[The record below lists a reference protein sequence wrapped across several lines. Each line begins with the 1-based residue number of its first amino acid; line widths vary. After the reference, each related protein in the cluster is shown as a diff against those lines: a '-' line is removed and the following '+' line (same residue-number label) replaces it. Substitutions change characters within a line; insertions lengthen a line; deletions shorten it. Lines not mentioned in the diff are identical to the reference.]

1 MTASSPQRK
10 AKTLEMLKQY
20 RENPS
25 PRLRNRLVE
34 MNMGLVRKEAHH
46 WKNQCRETFDDLMQ
60 IGSIGLIQA
69 VERFDV
75 GRGLA
80 FSSFAL
86 PYIRGEIQH
95 YLRDKSPT
103 MRVPRR
109 WYTLLHQH
117 KKVSSGLRQ
126 DLGRN
131 PSEAEMRQAMGL
143 NPEEW
148 HALMLARQSQM
159 LVSLD
164 APVRQSEEDSQSL
177 GDMVPDSKYASFQ
190 LVQEDRLRLKQA
202 MMQLEERTR
211 QILEFVFLHDLSQKE
226 TAKHLQI
233 SPVTVSRQVSK
244 GVKQLTKILGDEEQR
259 VNAK

>member
-1 MTASSPQRK
+1 MTAQAQHQRK
-10 AKTLEMLKQY
+10 TRSLELLKQY
-20 RENPS
+20 QENPT

-80 FSSFAL
+80 FSSFAM

-103 MRVPRR
+103 VRVPRR
-109 WYTLLHQH
+109 WYTLLHQY
-117 KKVSSGLRQ
+117 KKVSSSLRQ
-126 DLGRN
+126 DLGRT
-131 PSEAEMRQAMGL
+131 PSEAELRDAMGL
-143 NPEEW
+143 TSQEW
-148 HALMLARQSQM
+148 HDLMLARQSQM
-159 LVSLD
+159 MMSLD
-164 APVRQSEEDSQSL
+164 APVRHSEEDSQSL
-177 GDMVPDSKYASFQ
+177 GDLVPDARYHSFQ
-190 LVQEDRLRLKQA
+190 LAQEDRLRLKQA

-226 TAKHLQI
+226 TAKHLNI

-244 GVKQLTKILGDEEQR
+244 GVKQLTKLLASEER
-259 VNAK
+259 